1 MIKNFFKGLLFGA
14 AAGTV
19 GGLLFAPRSG
29 NETRKKLIE
38 ELEEATTLT
47 NDLNNSLD
55 HFKSGLIETK
65 ETAESVIPA
74 FQEAIN
80 KDIENFKFQAE
91 PRIAQINEQV
101 EKLTADLPEYP
112 DHIQ

>member
-38 ELEEATTLT
+38 ELEDKQVKGTE
-47 NDLNNSLD
+47 
-55 HFKSGLIETK
+55 
-65 ETAESVIPA
+65 
-74 FQEAIN
+74 
-80 KDIENFKFQAE
+80 DIFM
-91 PRIAQINEQV
+91 IS
-101 EKLTADLPEYP
+101 
-112 DHIQ
+112 

>member
-19 GGLLFAPRSG
+19 GGLLLAPRSG

-47 NDLNNSLD
+47 ND
-55 HFKSGLIETK
+55 FKSALIETK

-74 FQEAIN
+74 FQEAIK
-80 KDIENFKFQAE
+80 KDIEDFKFQAE
-91 PRIAQINEQV
+91 PRITQINEQV
-101 EKLTADLPEYP
+101 EKLKADLPEYP
-112 DHIQ
+112 EQI

>member
-19 GGLLFAPRSG
+19 GGLLLAPRSG
-29 NETRKKLIE
+29 NETRKKLME

-47 NDLNNSLD
+47 NDLNNSLN
-55 HFKSGLIETK
+55 HFKSALIETK

-74 FQEAIN
+74 FQEAIK
-80 KDIENFKFQAE
+80 KDIEDFKFQGE
-91 PRIAQINEQV
+91 PRITQINEQV
-101 EKLTADLPEYP
+101 EKLKADLAEYP
-112 DHIQ
+112 EQI

>member
-19 GGLLFAPRSG
+19 GGLLLAPRSG

-38 ELEEATTLT
+38 ATTLT
-47 NDLNNSLD
+47 NDLNNSLN
-55 HFKSGLIETK
+55 HFKSALIETK

-74 FQEAIN
+74 FQEAIK
-80 KDIENFKFQAE
+80 KDIEDFKFQAE
-91 PRIAQINEQV
+91 PRITQINEQV
-101 EKLTADLPEYP
+101 EKLKADLPEYP
-112 DHIQ
+112 EQI

>member
-55 HFKSGLIETK
+55 HFKSALIETK

-74 FQEAIN
+74 FK
-80 KDIENFKFQAE
+80 KDIEDFKFQAE

-112 DHIQ
+112 DQIQ

>member
-19 GGLLFAPRSG
+19 GGLL
-29 NETRKKLIE
+29 
-38 ELEEATTLT
+38 
-47 NDLNNSLD
+47 NNSLD
-55 HFKSGLIETK
+55 HCKSAWIETK
-65 ETAESVIPA
+65 ETAGSVIPA
-74 FQEAIN
+74 IQEAIK
-80 KDIENFKFQAE
+80 KDIEDFKFQAE

-112 DHIQ
+112 DQIQ

>member
-1 MIKNFFKGLLFGA
+1 M
-14 AAGTV
+14 
-19 GGLLFAPRSG
+19 
-29 NETRKKLIE
+29 
-38 ELEEATTLT
+38 
-47 NDLNNSLD
+47 
-55 HFKSGLIETK
+55 IETK